1 MWPEEAVPLILW
13 YGVENTYIVPR
24 EGLLLDALH
33 CIDTLFEYWWMF
45 TRKSDHDCIGTL
57 CLNTVDVRVVRI

>member
-13 YGVENTYIVPR
+13 YGVKDTYIK

-33 CIDTLFEYWWMF
+33 CIDTLFEY
-45 TRKSDHDCIGTL
+45 
-57 CLNTVDVRVVRI
+57 

>member
-1 MWPEEAVPLILW
+1 MWPEDAVPLILW
-13 YGVENTYIVPR
+13 YGAEDAYIVPR

-45 TRKSDHDCIGTL
+45 TRNETMIVYVH
-57 CLNTVDVRVVRI
+57 RV